1 MMKTNIKTMQVRL
14 EEERIANFQDQL
26 LPLIIGLLRTG
37 KLPAVLRIYRD
48 TLASEI
54 KTSVKQA
61 VEKMHL
67 ELDSVSG
74 DGMVDA
80 DGGGSSLGTKLKS
93 LSPDGFLKLLEEV
106 FMIVQVMY
114 TCPFLQ
120 HLQHYIYPE

>member
-80 DGGGSSLGTKLKS
+80 DGGFTCILTLHESLIFGLNS
-93 LSPDGFLKLLEEV
+93 MWRF
-106 FMIVQVMY
+106 IARN
-114 TCPFLQ
+114 
-120 HLQHYIYPE
+120 